1 MNQNQQVKRKTIDDY
16 DMNKEDT
23 AKRMMHTLPST
34 SSYPQAQD
42 YLPSPAEDYHMEEIL
57 VQPTHTATCTALTA
71 VPVPLSQPAQSD
83 LPMRPSTPP
92 LGMTLSHY
100 NPATGS
106 YTSSQ
111 ISSDNEIKSKIC
123 SGMTPVYRAPFER
136 WGSCLI

>member
-1 MNQNQQVKRKTIDDY
+1 
-16 DMNKEDT
+16 
-23 AKRMMHTLPST
+23 MMHTLPST
-34 SSYPQAQD
+34 SSYPLAQD
-42 YLPSPAEDYHMEEIL
+42 YLPSPAEDHHMEEIL
-57 VQPTHTATCTALTA
+57 VKPTHTTCTAPT
-71 VPVPLSQPAQSD
+71 PVPAPPPQTTQSD

-111 ISSDNEIKSKIC
+111 ISSDNEIKSQIC

>member
-16 DMNKEDT
+16 DMSKED
-23 AKRMMHTLPST
+23 AVKRMMHTLPST
-34 SSYPQAQD
+34 SSYPLAQD
-42 YLPSPAEDYHMEEIL
+42 YLPSPAEDHHMEEIL
-57 VQPTHTATCTALTA
+57 VKPTHTTCTAPT
-71 VPVPLSQPAQSD
+71 PVPAPPPQITQSD

-111 ISSDNEIKSKIC
+111 ISSDNEIKSQIC

>member
-1 MNQNQQVKRKTIDDY
+1 
-16 DMNKEDT
+16 
-23 AKRMMHTLPST
+23 MMHTLPTT
-34 SSYPQAQD
+34 SYSLTQD
-42 YLPSPAEDYHMEEIL
+42 YLPSPAEDHHMEEIL
-57 VQPTHTATCTALTA
+57 VQPALLSSTAPTA
-71 VPVPLSQPAQSD
+71 VPAPPPQSD

-111 ISSDNEIKSKIC
+111 INSDNEMKTQIC

>member
-1 MNQNQQVKRKTIDDY
+1 
-16 DMNKEDT
+16 
-23 AKRMMHTLPST
+23 MMHTLPT
-34 SSYPQAQD
+34 TSYPLTQD
-42 YLPSPAEDYHMEEIL
+42 YLPSPAEDHHMEEIL
-57 VQPTHTATCTALTA
+57 VQPTNISSTAL
-71 VPVPLSQPAQSD
+71 PPQSD

-106 YTSSQ
+106 YASSQ
-111 ISSDNEIKSKIC
+111 INSDNEMKTQIC